1 MREMTSKLIAMM
13 DEGLIS
19 AEAVA
24 EMALAYMSED
34 DVADMM
40 RANDILLDEEENE
53 VWQAYDGSCPDCGE
67 DIPTDVVEGQECAN
81 CGHSFHAVREDDDGQ
96 PDEAQEWESFDAD
109 C

>member
-1 MREMTSKLIAMM
+1 MRTQTNKLLEMM

-19 AEAVA
+19 AQAIA
-24 EMALAYMSED
+24 EMALSYMSED

-40 RANDILLDEEENE
+40 RSNDILDEEDE
-53 VWQAYDGSCPDCGE
+53 
-67 DIPTDVVEGQECAN
+67 
-81 CGHSFHAVREDDDGQ
+81 DDGQ

>member
-34 DVADMM
+34 EVADMM
-40 RANDILLDEEENE
+40 RANDILLDEE
-53 VWQAYDGSCPDCGE
+53 DE
-67 DIPTDVVEGQECAN
+67 DEE
-81 CGHSFHAVREDDDGQ
+81 EYDGQ
-96 PDEAQEWESFDAD
+96 PDEAQEWHDFDPD

>member
-40 RANDILLDEEENE
+40 RANDILLDEEDEDYE
-53 VWQAYDGSCPDCGE
+53 PDVDEATEWADFDPDC
-67 DIPTDVVEGQECAN
+67 
-81 CGHSFHAVREDDDGQ
+81 
-96 PDEAQEWESFDAD
+96 
-109 C
+109 

>member
-1 MREMTSKLIAMM
+1 MRDATNRLIDMM

-19 AEAVA
+19 AQAVA

-40 RANDILLDEEENE
+40 RANDILDEEEE
-53 VWQAYDGSCPDCGE
+53 
-67 DIPTDVVEGQECAN
+67 
-81 CGHSFHAVREDDDGQ
+81 DDGQ
-96 PDEAQEWESFDAD
+96 PDEMQEWESFDPD

>member
-1 MREMTSKLIAMM
+1 MTREMTSKLIAMM

-40 RANDILLDEEENE
+40 RANDILLDEE
-53 VWQAYDGSCPDCGE
+53 DE
-67 DIPTDVVEGQECAN
+67 DEY
-81 CGHSFHAVREDDDGQ
+81 DGQ
-96 PDEAQEWESFDAD
+96 PDEAQEWADFDPD

>member
-1 MREMTSKLIAMM
+1 MRQATNRLIDMM

-19 AEAVA
+19 AQAVA

-40 RANDILLDEEENE
+40 RCNDILEEEDE
-53 VWQAYDGSCPDCGE
+53 
-67 DIPTDVVEGQECAN
+67 
-81 CGHSFHAVREDDDGQ
+81 DDGQ
-96 PDEAQEWESFDAD
+96 PDEAQEWADFDAD

>member
-1 MREMTSKLIAMM
+1 MVREYTTKLLEMM

-34 DVADMM
+34 DVKDMV
-40 RANDILLDEEENE
+40 RSNDLMPWLEDDEE
-53 VWQAYDGSCPDCGE
+53 DE
-67 DIPTDVVEGQECAN
+67 DY
-81 CGHSFHAVREDDDGQ
+81 DGQ
-96 PDEAQEWESFDAD
+96 PDEAQEWHDFDPD